1 MGAVEEYSWPLYL
14 KHGKRGG
21 TGFFELFIIGMKG
34 QACPE
39 VGEKD
44 DGGGGGSEDFEIFV
58 LGLVVSWGT
67 WM

>member
-1 MGAVEEYSWPLYL
+1 
-14 KHGKRGG
+14 
-21 TGFFELFIIGMKG
+21 MKG